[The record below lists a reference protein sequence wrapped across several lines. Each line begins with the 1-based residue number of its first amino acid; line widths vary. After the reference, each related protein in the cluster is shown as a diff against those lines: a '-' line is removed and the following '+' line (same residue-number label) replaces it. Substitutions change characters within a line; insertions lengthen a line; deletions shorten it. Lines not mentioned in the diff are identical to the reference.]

1 MHWFIFYLN
10 LKIFEYNTENICYI
24 YIKLIIIWINFFFI
38 NSKFL
43 IIIINDYS
51 IRKLEDIYYLSKILY
66 PKIYQDIPNKNS
78 SRNLKKKENNKIKID
93 NNENIT
99 IINESEVKPKFNN
112 ILERLQKLSKRTFWK
127 FLFYNF

>member
-1 MHWFIFYLN
+1 MHWFILYLN

>member
-78 SRNLKKKENNKIKID
+78 SRNLKNKENNKIKID